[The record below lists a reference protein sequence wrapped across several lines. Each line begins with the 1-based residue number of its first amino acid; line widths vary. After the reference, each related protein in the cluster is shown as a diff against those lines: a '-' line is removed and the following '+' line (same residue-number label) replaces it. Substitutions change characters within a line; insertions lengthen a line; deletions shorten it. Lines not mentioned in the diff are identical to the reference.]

1 MIGFAF
7 FLLITVLG
15 MLAAFVLGYKA
26 GRHEERLIS
35 IEPGKMDVVNT
46 EEEGPATVDEN
57 KIREDIERSRLLI
70 TGFDG
75 Q

>member
-7 FLLITVLG
+7 FLLITVVG
-15 MLAAFVLGYKA
+15 MLSAFVLGYKA

-35 IEPGKMDVVNT
+35 IEPGKMDIVNT

>member
-26 GRHEERLIS
+26 GRHEERLLN
-35 IEPGKMDVVNT
+35 IEPGKMDIINT
-46 EEEGPATVDEN
+46 EEEGLGLVDEN
-57 KIREDIERSRLLI
+57 KIREDMERSRLLI
-70 TGFDG
+70 TGFDE